1 MTLSLSIRI
10 ALMLGWQDVKQAYR
24 RSAIGAF
31 WITAGMAVQIGTMG
45 FVFTMLFKTNPAD
58 YLPYL
63 TASTIFWGL
72 ISSIINDGCFSFI
85 NAEAIIKQLKIPLYS
100 HVLRVAWKSIITMG
114 HNLVILPVVFL
125 VLGRGFGFEAILSIP
140 GFVIVVAN
148 LVWISMLLSMLSA
161 RYRDMPPIIGSLMTV
176 VFYLTPVIWQP
187 GLIGNNQLAHFLL
200 GLNPFY
206 HLLQIVRAPILGE
219 LPTIENWSLS
229 IMFAVV
235 GWMLTL
241 AIFRRYQNKIAYWV

>member
-1 MTLSLSIRI
+1 LTLSIRI

-31 WITAGMAVQIGTMG
+31 WITAGLAVQIATMG

-63 TASTIFWGL
+63 TASTILWGL
-72 ISSIINDGCFSFI
+72 ISSIISDGCFSFI
-85 NAEAIIKQLKIPLYS
+85 NAEAIIKQLKIPIFT

-114 HNLVILPVVFL
+114 HNLVILPIVFL
-125 VLGRGFGFEAILSIP
+125 VFGRGIGIEVLLSIP
-140 GFVIVVAN
+140 GLLIVIAN
-148 LVWISMLLSMLSA
+148 LIWIAMLLSMVSS
-161 RYRDMPPIIGSLMTV
+161 RFRDMPPIIGSLMTV

-187 GLIGNNQLAHFLL
+187 ALIGNNQLAHFLL

-206 HLLQIVRAPILGE
+206 HLLQVIRAPILGE
-219 LPTIENWSLS
+219 LPTLENWTLSLLC
-229 IMFAVV
+229 AVV
-235 GWMLTL
+235 GWSLTL
-241 AIFRRYQNKIAYWV
+241 IIFRKFQNKIAYWV